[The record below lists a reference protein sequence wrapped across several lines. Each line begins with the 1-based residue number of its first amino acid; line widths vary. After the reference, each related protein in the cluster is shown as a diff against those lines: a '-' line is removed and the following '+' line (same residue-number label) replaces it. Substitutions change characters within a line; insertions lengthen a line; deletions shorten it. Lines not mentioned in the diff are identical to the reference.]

1 MRQLT
6 LLKYERYRYLK
17 AATLLTAL
25 SITAY
30 MLDSKPVSG
39 AYGGTWLGYLFGF
52 IASLIVVMQFWY
64 GIRRRLTPKRAGRRG
79 RSNYASLQRGTAD
92 RQGQKT
98 SWIPSNS
105 VTLQGWLSAHVY
117 FGTSLAVLA
126 TLHSGFQFGW
136 NIHTFT
142 YVLMMLVIMS
152 GFYGVYAY
160 LHYPRLMTGNMG
172 GDTLDMLLFKID
184 DLDELVLLK
193 SLQFSDEVCAIVL
206 KACQGTQIGGNFFQV
221 ITAYHRKC
229 PTVKAVQQLSL
240 LGKNLNGDQLKSFHD
255 IFSIM
260 VNKEALVTRARL
272 DVMYKA
278 RLEFWLYLHTPL
290 AIAFLAALLAHIV
303 AIFFY
308 W

>member
-1 MRQLT
+1 MLQLS

-17 AATLLTAL
+17 AATVLIALTA
-25 SITAY
+25 TAY
-30 MLDSKPVSG
+30 LLDSKPVSG
-39 AYGGTWLGYLFGF
+39 AFGGSLLGYLLG
-52 IASLIVVMQFWY
+52 IISALIVVVQYWY
-64 GIRRRLTPKRAGRRG
+64 GIRRRLTPLRTGRRD

-92 RQGQKT
+92 RQMRKT
-98 SWIPSNS
+98 SWVPSKS

-117 FGTSLAVLA
+117 FGTSLIVLA
-126 TLHSGFQFGW
+126 TLHSGFQFGL
-136 NIHTFT
+136 NIHTFS
-142 YVLMMLVIMS
+142 YVLMMIVIIS

-160 LHYPRLMTGNMG
+160 LHFPRLMTGNMG
-172 GDTLDMLLFKID
+172 GDTLDTLLFKID

-206 KACQGTQIGGNFFQV
+206 KACQGTQIGGNFFQI

-229 PTVKAVQQLSL
+229 PTVKAVQQLSQ
-240 LGKNLNGDQLKSFHD
+240 LGKDLNSDQLKSFHE

-260 VNKEALVTRARL
+260 VNKEALVTRARR

-278 RLEFWLYLHTPL
+278 RLELWLYLHMPL
-290 AIAFLAALLAHIV
+290 SIAFLTALIAHIV
-303 AIFFY
+303 SIIFY